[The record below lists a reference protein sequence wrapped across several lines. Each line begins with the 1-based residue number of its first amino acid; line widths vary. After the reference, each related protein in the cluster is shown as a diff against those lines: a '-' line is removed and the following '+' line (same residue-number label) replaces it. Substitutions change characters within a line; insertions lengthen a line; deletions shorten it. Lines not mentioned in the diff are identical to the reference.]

1 MKHIKYMLALVVGDE
16 ERSLTNEESGII
28 NADGI
33 SAKVD
38 AIISNIIRLTKPEIF
53 KDINGQSCRRIVYHY
68 LRSITTARKKADSR
82 YETVCSG
89 VICALLET
97 NDVYY
102 PVYRIFEYYR
112 EKTQILA
119 PVLISKESASSL
131 YTRTCT
137 DVRW

>member
-53 KDINGQSCRRIVYHY
+53 KDINGQR
-68 LRSITTARKKADSR
+68 
-82 YETVCSG
+82 
-89 VICALLET
+89 
-97 NDVYY
+97 
-102 PVYRIFEYYR
+102 
-112 EKTQILA
+112 
-119 PVLISKESASSL
+119 
-131 YTRTCT
+131 
-137 DVRW
+137 